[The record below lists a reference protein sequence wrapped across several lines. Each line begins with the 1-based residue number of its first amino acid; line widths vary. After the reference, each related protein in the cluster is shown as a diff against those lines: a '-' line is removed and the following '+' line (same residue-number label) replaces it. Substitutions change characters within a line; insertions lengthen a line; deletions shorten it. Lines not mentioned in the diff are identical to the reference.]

1 MYGIF
6 ATKLLKGY
14 NYKCSGIHEE
24 SGSGIEIHYKF
35 DCLDYGGSWVN

>member
-14 NYKCSGIHEE
+14 NYKCSGIEEE
-24 SGSGIEIHYKF
+24 SLIEIHTKG
-35 DCLDYGGSWVN
+35 DCLDYGGSWIN